1 MARGKHRRG
10 TPVALMA
17 AAFTLLASGGIVA
30 VTGTADAESRASK
43 GADSAAG
50 CRADQVIPLDDL
62 LGGGARGGR
71 SGCTDDAGDGAR
83 AASNSDKD
91 PRGDSDD
98 RRDDRKERGKKKDAR
113 KGDKKDRKGD
123 KKDRKDDKKNV
134 DVEFPGRGKAGGPA
148 RRDFVSIEDVRPN
161 VKQAEVRRNGSTGTF
176 TSPCG
181 TNSEGHRNSD
191 NFMVAPGKRNGAQHV
206 HDYVGNLSTNAFST
220 DESLHDAATTCS
232 NGDQSTYFWPVL
244 RNTDAKGPDALVDGG
259 GLDGNFG
266 KILRPASAQLQFRG
280 NPTSQVTPLP
290 DDLSIITGDAKAAT
304 NGDDNAN
311 AAWTCTGFEDRTTT
325 KYPQCPQG
333 SQLVRIL
340 DFPSCWD
347 GNNLDSEDHRAHVV
361 FPQRDGSCR
370 SGTVAIPQLRMTLT
384 YDQPAGRD
392 FALDSFPEQ
401 RHQAITDHGDFM
413 AIMSEALIKQMADC
427 INNGQTC

>member
-10 TPVALMA
+10 APVAVMA
-17 AAFTLLASGGIVA
+17 AAFTLLATGGIVA
-30 VTGTADAESRASK
+30 VTGTADAESRAISSSK

-62 LGGGARGGR
+62 LGG
-71 SGCTDDAGDGAR
+71 SE
-83 AASNSDKD
+83 
-91 PRGDSDD
+91 RGDRSDCAD
-98 RRDDRKERGKKKDAR
+98 DSRNADDGDDSDGKRNDRKERDKKKDN
-113 KGDKKDRKGD
+113 KKNDKKKDKKNDKKDVE
-123 KKDRKDDKKNV
+123 KKA
-134 DVEFPGRGKAGGPA
+134 DVEFPGRNKAGGPV
-148 RRDFVSIEDVRPN
+148 RKDFVSIEEVRPN
-161 VKQAEVRRNGSTGTF
+161 VEQVEVRRNGSTGTF

-181 TNSEGHRNSD
+181 TNAEGHRNSD

-206 HDYVGNLSTNAFST
+206 HDYVGNLSANAFST
-220 DESLHDAATTCS
+220 DESLHDAGTTCT
-232 NGDQSTYFWPVL
+232 NGDRSTYFWPVL
-244 RNTDAKGPDALVDGG
+244 RNTDEKGPDALVDGG

-266 KILRPASAQLQFRG
+266 EILQPASAQLQFRG
-280 NPTSQVTPLP
+280 NPTSQVTPMP

-304 NGDDNAN
+304 NGGDNAN

-361 FPQRDGSCR
+361 FPRRDGSCR
-370 SGTVAIPQLRMTLT
+370 RGTVAIPQLRMTLT
-384 YDQPAGRD
+384 YDQPSGRN

-401 RHQAITDHGDFM
+401 RHKAITDHGDFM
-413 AIMSEALIKQMADC
+413 AIMPEALLKQMADC
-427 INNGQTC
+427 INSGQTC